1 MDTRDN
7 QLIGASG
14 EHLVLSR
21 LLARGILA
29 AQAPQ
34 GVRKADIIVHP
45 LDNGTPWLIQVK
57 TRLKG
62 PKDGGWKLD
71 DKHMYEVSKNL
82 IYCFVDMQSSP
93 ERVYVIPAKK
103 VSQVLLEADRVW
115 MDKPMRD
122 GSKRTKNMWR
132 MIKPKFLVK
141 LKSAPDGWMDKYLE
155 NWDYLSQ

>member
-1 MDTRDN
+1 LRTSDN

-21 LLARGILA
+21 LLSRGILA
-29 AQAPQ
+29 AQAPH

-45 LDNGTPWLIQVK
+45 LEGGMPWLIQVK

-62 PKDGGWKLD
+62 PKNGGWKLD
-71 DKHMYEVSKNL
+71 DKHMVEVSKNL
-82 IYCFVDMQSSP
+82 MYCFVDMQSSP

-103 VSQVLLEADRVW
+103 VSKVLIEADQVW

-122 GSKRTKNMWR
+122 GSRRSKNMWR
-132 MIKPKFLVK
+132 MIKPRFLVQ
-141 LKSAPDGWMDKYLE
+141 LKSAPEGWMEKYLE
-155 NWDYLSQ
+155 SWDLLTK